1 MSDSSFDGE
10 LERMDSDTETET
22 EYDTVPKDFDLK
34 IKFKKE
40 NNMTYRVFEYRLK
53 AGKNLPY
60 KAVLKGESVNIITNM
75 SNQLLLF
82 RVLLFQML

>member
-1 MSDSSFDGE
+1 MFILALVNSIAEKTCKRQLIIMSDSSFDGE

-40 NNMTYRVFEYRLK
+40 NNTTYRVFEYRLK

-60 KAVLKGESVNIITNM
+60 KAVLKGE
-75 SNQLLLF
+75 
-82 RVLLFQML
+82 